1 MDKTLKVL
9 IIAMAVLVI
18 IVPIGLIA
26 TGTAF
31 GEWGTDELQESIG
44 YVPGRAGAALNAL
57 EPDPAR
63 IMILPVETMIPSR
76 PRHRATMSLPLSG
89 FSSAPESDT
98 WWEKPSSRGPTN
110 PSAGKSS
117 FFISEVR
124 VIRCLFSQN
133 RYVLRDKEDKSP
145 VNFPKKTF
153 ADDLP
158 MKIKPEFFY
167 A

>member
-57 EPDPAR
+57 EPDPPG
-63 IMILPVETMIPSR
+63 L
-76 PRHRATMSLPLSG
+76 
-89 FSSAPESDT
+89 
-98 WWEKPSSRGPTN
+98 
-110 PSAGKSS
+110 
-117 FFISEVR
+117 
-124 VIRCLFSQN
+124 
-133 RYVLRDKEDKSP
+133 
-145 VNFPKKTF
+145 
-153 ADDLP
+153 
-158 MKIKPEFFY
+158 
-167 A
+167 